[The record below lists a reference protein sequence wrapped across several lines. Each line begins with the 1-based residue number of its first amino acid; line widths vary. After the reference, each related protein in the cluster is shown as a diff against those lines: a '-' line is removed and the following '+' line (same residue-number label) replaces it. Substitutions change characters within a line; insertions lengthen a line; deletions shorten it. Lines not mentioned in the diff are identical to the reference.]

1 MIFGKRQLAL
11 CALTCALGLAIYL
24 NWQAAGGTFSTGSDV
39 QTGTSSTGE
48 SGEKFGDVELVSAT
62 GDASG
67 YFSQVRVERQQSR
80 DEAIETVKNIFSSS
94 SSLSSKELEDA
105 TTAASKITEAVEKET
120 KIESMIKAKGFEE
133 CVVFLDNG
141 KANIVVKSEGLLPSE
156 AAQIKDIILGA
167 VDIKAENIRIVEV
180 K

>member
-24 NWQAAGGTFSTGSDV
+24 NWQAAGGTFSTDGDV
-39 QTGTSSTGE
+39 QTGTSNSG
-48 SGEKFGDVELVSAT
+48 SGGEKFGDVELVST
-62 GDASG
+62 NEDASG
-67 YFSQVRVERQQSR
+67 YFSQVRIERQQSR

-94 SSLSSKELEDA
+94 SSLSATELEDA
-105 TTAASKITEAVEKET
+105 TKAAGKITEAVEKET
-120 KIESMIKAKGFEE
+120 KIENMIKAKGFKD
-133 CVVFLDNG
+133 CVVFLDND

-167 VDIKAENIRIVEV
+167 VNIKPENIRIVEV